1 MSHNEAITIIH
12 EADMQGRAHVHAG
25 HLRSAAA
32 NDGELVDALVAA
44 RNAGVK
50 IRGRNAIPHNVW
62 GIYVKTRV
70 NERGNST
77 ILFAGVLFVALIL
90 VGITLFGIAPKILI
104 SDVVLASL
112 QGF

>member
-1 MSHNEAITIIH
+1 MSKNEAITIIH

-50 IRGRNAIPHNVW
+50 VHGRNAIPHHVW
-62 GIYVKTRV
+62 GRYVNTRV
-70 NERGNST
+70 SERGNAT
-77 ILFAGVLFVALIL
+77 ILLMLCVFVACIVSGTVL
-90 VGITLFGIAPKILI
+90 VGIAPKILI
-104 SDVVLASL
+104 SDLVLASL